1 MNVNTQDI
9 EILNEC
15 KELIIAFKHHLSII
29 NREFLT
35 HHIIGVIRKGTVY
48 TRDPDDRWSYKN
60 FCADFDDAAKSQ
72 IGIDK
77 QTGHFHVTS
86 TNFRDY
92 YLYDLI
98 YSMRIETGNQYHEE
112 IDERRIKEL
121 EKQWKEE
128 ILTKYQKSEHLRRLV
143 WDLKPFKHSP
153 FGKLQEEIIKLVKE
167 IIPNDIDFYSFVYCG
182 LSFKC
187 IEYNKYNG
195 NIHVAIMNTVGL
207 FGNYVHY
214 GRDKVILQNQ
224 RVIEIPSITYAPGL
238 RRCTIVQISRGVFE
252 SLHDTEV
259 IRIPQTIDKLD
270 WSFWHCRK
278 LKSIEVD
285 NENKYYSSIDGVL
298 YSKDHKVLY
307 AYPNMHGSIYEV
319 LEGVETIERFAFKD
333 CDNIE
338 IIMLPSTLKL
348 IKLNAFYRAINL
360 KKVVCACR
368 IEDFVNEGFYGESGE
383 VNPQWFFIK

>member
-15 KELIIAFKHHLSII
+15 KELIIAFKFHLSII
-29 NREFLT
+29 NGEFLS
-35 HHIIGVIRKGTVY
+35 HHIIGVIKKGVVY
-48 TRDPDDRWSYKN
+48 NRDPDDRWSYKN

-72 IGIDK
+72 IGTDK
-77 QTGHFHVTS
+77 QTGHFYVTS

-92 YLYDLI
+92 YLCDLI
-98 YSMRIETGNQYHEE
+98 DSMRIETENQYHEE

-121 EKQWKEE
+121 EKQWKEDV
-128 ILTKYQKSEHLRRLV
+128 LSKYQRSEHLRRLV
-143 WDLKPFKHSP
+143 WDLEPFKHSP

-187 IEYNKYNG
+187 IDFNKYNG
-195 NIHVAIMNTVGL
+195 NIRVAIINAVGL

-224 RVIEIPSITYAPGL
+224 RVIEIPSTTFAPGF
-238 RRCTIVQISRGVFE
+238 RRCTIVEISKGVFE
-252 SLHDTEV
+252 SLHETEV
-259 IRIPQTIDKLD
+259 IRIPQTVDKLD

-278 LKSIEVD
+278 LKTIDVD
-285 NENKYYSSIDGVL
+285 KDNKSYSSIDGVL
-298 YSKDHKVLY
+298 YSKDHRVLY

-319 LEGVETIERFAFKD
+319 PEGVETIERFAFKD

-338 IIMLPSTLKL
+338 LIILPSTLKL
-348 IKLNAFYRAINL
+348 IKLNAFYRATNL
-360 KKVVCACR
+360 KRVVCACK
-368 IEDFVNEGFYGESGE
+368 IEDFVNEGFYGEYGD
-383 VNPQWFFIK
+383 VNPQWFYIR